1 MIRSVRMIITIIE
14 ETRCDGCV
22 FTVKRSLLIP
32 LLTVLLVVLTV
43 GSLFI
48 GVTDISVT
56 QVLRLTEDQ
65 RMVLMTS
72 RVPRTA
78 AIILAGVGMGVS
90 GLIMQQL
97 SRNKFVSPTTAGTDD
112 SARLGILVAMI
123 LFGSA
128 TMLQKMV
135 LALVFALAGTYIFMA
150 ILERVKLKD
159 AVFIPLVGLMFGSI
173 VSSITTFFAYR
184 YDLLQAVTTW
194 LQGNFALVIKGRYEL
209 LYFSVPA
216 VIAAY
221 IYANRFTIAGMGE
234 DFATNLGVN
243 YRRVVNVGLALV
255 SLVSALV
262 LLTVG
267 MLPFLGLI
275 IPNLVSIFQGDHLR
289 RNLPLTAL
297 VGAVFLLACD
307 IVGRLLIYP
316 YEVPIGLTVGVIGSA
331 MFLYLLW
338 KGQRTREA

>member
-1 MIRSVRMIITIIE
+1 
-14 ETRCDGCV
+14 
-22 FTVKRSLLIP
+22 P
-32 LLTVLLVVLTV
+32 A
-43 GSLFI
+43 
-48 GVTDISVT
+48 
-56 QVLRLTEDQ
+56 QVLRLNADQ
-65 RMVLMTS
+65 RMVLLTS

-128 TMLQKMV
+128 TMMQKMI
-135 LALVFALAGTYIFMA
+135 LALLFALAGTYVFMA
-150 ILERVKLKD
+150 ILDRVKFKD

-173 VSSITTFFAYR
+173 VSSVTTFFAYR

-209 LYFSVPA
+209 LYLSVPA

-221 IYANRFTIAGMGE
+221 AYANRFTIAGMGE

-243 YRRVVNVGLALV
+243 YRHVVNVGLALV
-255 SLVSALV
+255 SLISALV
-262 LLTVG
+262 ILTVG

-338 KGQRTREA
+338 KGQRAREA

>member
-1 MIRSVRMIITIIE
+1 M
-14 ETRCDGCV
+14 
-22 FTVKRSLLIP
+22 KRSLLIP
-32 LLTVLLVVLTV
+32 VLSAALVLLTAA
-43 GSLFI
+43 SLFV
-48 GVTDISVT
+48 GVTDVGLSGLFRLDDD
-56 QVLRLTEDQ
+56 QV
-65 RMVLMTS
+65 MVLLTS

-78 AIILAGVGMGVS
+78 AIILAGVGMGVA

-97 SRNKFVSPTTAGTDD
+97 SRNKFVSPTTSGTDD

-128 TMLQKMV
+128 STMQKMI
-135 LALVFALAGTYIFMA
+135 LALLFALAGTYLFML
-150 ILERVKLKD
+150 ILDRIKFKD
-159 AVFIPLVGLMFGSI
+159 AVFIPLVGLMFGNI

-209 LYFSVPA
+209 LYLAVPA
-216 VIAAY
+216 VLAAY
-221 IYANRFTIAGMGE
+221 VYANKFTIAGMGE
-234 DFATNLGVN
+234 DFAINLGVN
-243 YRRVVNVGLALV
+243 YKRVVNIGLALV
-255 SLVSALV
+255 SLVSAAV
-262 LLTVG
+262 ILTVG

-275 IPNLVSIFQGDHLR
+275 IPNLVSMFQGDHLR

-307 IVGRLLIYP
+307 IVGRLIIFP

-338 KGQRTREA
+338 KGQRTSEA

>member
-1 MIRSVRMIITIIE
+1 VASLFVGVSDIR
-14 ETRCDGCV
+14 
-22 FTVKRSLLIP
+22 
-32 LLTVLLVVLTV
+32 LTGLFQLSEDQWMVLL
-43 GSLFI
+43 
-48 GVTDISVT
+48 
-56 QVLRLTEDQ
+56 
-65 RMVLMTS
+65 TS
-72 RVPRTA
+72 RVPRTVS
-78 AIILAGVGMGVS
+78 IILAGVGMGVA

-112 SARLGILVAMI
+112 SARLGVLVAMI

-128 TMLQKMV
+128 SMMQKMV
-135 LALVFALAGTYIFMA
+135 LALVFALIGTYLFMA
-150 ILERVKLKD
+150 ILDRVKLKD
-159 AVFIPLVGLMFGSI
+159 AVFIPLVGLMFGNI

-209 LYFSVPA
+209 LYLAVPA
-216 VIAAY
+216 VAAAY
-221 IYANRFTIAGMGE
+221 VYANRFTIAGLGE

-255 SLVSALV
+255 ALVSALV
-262 LLTVG
+262 MLTVG

-307 IVGRLLIYP
+307 IVGRLIIFP

-338 KGQRTREA
+338 KGQRTSEA

>member
-1 MIRSVRMIITIIE
+1 MI
-14 ETRCDGCV
+14 
-22 FTVKRSLLIP
+22 
-32 LLTVLLVVLTV
+32 LTVA
-43 GSLFI
+43 SLFV
-48 GVTDISVT
+48 GVSDI
-56 QVLRLTEDQ
+56 RLTGLFQLSEDQ
-65 RMVLMTS
+65 WMVLLTS
-72 RVPRTA
+72 RVPRTVS
-78 AIILAGVGMGVS
+78 IILAGVGMGVA

-112 SARLGILVAMI
+112 SARLGVLVAMI

-128 TMLQKMV
+128 SMMQKMV
-135 LALVFALAGTYIFMA
+135 LALVFALIGTYLFMA
-150 ILERVKLKD
+150 ILDRVKLKD
-159 AVFIPLVGLMFGSI
+159 AVFIPLVGLMFGNI

-209 LYFSVPA
+209 LYLAVPA
-216 VIAAY
+216 VAAAY
-221 IYANRFTIAGMGE
+221 VYANRFTIAGLGE

-255 SLVSALV
+255 ALVSALV
-262 LLTVG
+262 MLTVG

-307 IVGRLLIYP
+307 IVGRLIIFP

-338 KGQRTREA
+338 KGQRTSEA

>member
-1 MIRSVRMIITIIE
+1 VI
-14 ETRCDGCV
+14 
-22 FTVKRSLLIP
+22 
-32 LLTVLLVVLTV
+32 LTVA
-43 GSLFI
+43 SLFV
-48 GVTDISVT
+48 GVSDI
-56 QVLRLTEDQ
+56 RLTGLFQLSEDQ
-65 RMVLMTS
+65 WMVLLTS
-72 RVPRTA
+72 RVPRTVS
-78 AIILAGVGMGVS
+78 IILAGVGMGVA

-112 SARLGILVAMI
+112 SARLGVLVAMI

-128 TMLQKMV
+128 SMMQKMV
-135 LALVFALAGTYIFMA
+135 LALVFALIGTYLFMA
-150 ILERVKLKD
+150 ILDRVKLKD
-159 AVFIPLVGLMFGSI
+159 AVFIPLVGLMFGNI

-209 LYFSVPA
+209 LYLAVPA
-216 VIAAY
+216 VAAAY
-221 IYANRFTIAGMGE
+221 VYANRFTIAGLGE

-255 SLVSALV
+255 ALVSALV
-262 LLTVG
+262 MLTVG

-307 IVGRLLIYP
+307 IVGRLIIFP

-338 KGQRTREA
+338 KGQRTSEA